1 MNIDL
6 QSTVFVPSPC
16 GMLSH
21 DQSLRPDTWNLVGT
35 SGNVFGNPCAV
46 IDSSSTPYQGRH
58 HSGTH
63 YDQVQGNLL
72 QKVKMF
78 SQTLFIAVKTFV
90 VCRSEE
96 QNRHTIPTPS
106 FPRTP
111 STMNSFFQQK
121 EHIHRITLLINK
133 DFSSLPYTLKVFIL
147 EDKIRNS
154 SKCFF
159 PFSFGGNVMDQ
170 RSGDGRFGGR
180 FSNHRAQFK
189 VIPISRIL
197 RCWMRRLRPL

>member
-1 MNIDL
+1 MEWKKWRGLRKCELTNSPGMNCLNVRLLYKSSQIQELQGNELYERFYRISRNKFDL
-6 QSTVFVPSPC
+6 QST
-16 GMLSH
+16 GR
-21 DQSLRPDTWNLVGT
+21 D
-35 SGNVFGNPCAV
+35 VFGNPCAV

-133 DFSSLPYTLKVFIL
+133 DFSSLTTSLHLKGFHI
-147 EDKIRNS
+147 
-154 SKCFF
+154 
-159 PFSFGGNVMDQ
+159 
-170 RSGDGRFGGR
+170 GR
-180 FSNHRAQFK
+180 
-189 VIPISRIL
+189 
-197 RCWMRRLRPL
+197 